1 MTEIIEEERKI
12 IFQHSNGADSSFSTI
27 YKAAFGEYG
36 FEGFKFIQKIPH

>member
-12 IFQHSNGADSSFSTI
+12 IFQHSNGADPSFSTI
-27 YKAAFGEYG
+27 YKAAYAEYG